1 MVPNGTAYAEFPSF
15 ADSGTRVKPSPD
27 SRYAQGFVPGDTFPA
42 EWENYFMHG
51 ATAGITRLN
60 ADTLSIKEELNN
72 ILSEYG
78 ITPNASAINQLYTVL
93 RRIAPQICTC
103 DTAAGTETKSVA
115 ITGDGT
121 TLKAGN
127 IYSITMTHEN
137 TYGNGSSTYPKLSI
151 NNGTAY
157 PMCDA
162 RGAYLKS
169 GAWAAGDVVTVL
181 FTGSKFLKNTVNIAE
196 TVENGNTLPVSS
208 NAVNTYGWNKVAPY
222 GLLIDAETTELT
234 GSSYT
239 FTPASPA
246 GMGNLEAGSVVRI
259 TFKNALQSSAA
270 ITQVSLTFGGRTGVI
285 KAQCALN
292 DGVNPITDLQPL
304 KSHVFTGGNYSAT
317 YFNKVWD
324 AYTTLELMW
333 TGTEWLVM
341 GDTVL
346 CSYFSETQ
354 SYTIKSNGLIEQWG
368 YTPSALTAGKTIYL
382 FPAYSNSNYSI
393 SVSVLHTGGPA
404 NETVTIK
411 AINNDNFVTAS
422 YNSRAVYW
430 YAIGY

>member
-151 NNGTAY
+151 NSGTAY

-181 FTGSKFLKNTVNIAE
+181 FTGSKFLMSTASVDAI
-196 TVENGNTLPVSS
+196 ENGNQNAVTS
-208 NAVNTYGWNKVAPY
+208 NAVSCIIAANTTV
-222 GLLIDAETTELT
+222 T
-234 GSSYT
+234 G
-239 FTPASPA
+239 PRL
-246 GMGNLEAGSVVRI
+246 G
-259 TFKNALQSSAA
+259 
-270 ITQVSLTFGGRTGVI
+270 
-285 KAQCALN
+285 
-292 DGVNPITDLQPL
+292 
-304 KSHVFTGGNYSAT
+304 TGGNIKIMFTADITGSDTTTPLSISYNGTTYAVKVCKNGAKAGVFAHEVAT
-317 YFNKVWD
+317 DTYKFLQ
-324 AYTTLELMW
+324 AYTTLELVYD
-333 TGTEWLVM
+333 GTDLVIV
-341 GDTVL
+341 GNPIAISTSD
-346 CSYFSETQ
+346 
-354 SYTIKSNGLIEQWG
+354 YTIYTNGLIEYKDNYSTTETFTGKYWIDGKPIYRRVYSGLSIVKPAGFQWDATG
-368 YTPSALTAGKTIYL
+368 LDAPSSVGEIVNALLYFNDNDPSYEVAAP
-382 FPAYSNSNYSI
+382 FPAMIGIKKEDNKLYYLPEPKFGGKIISI
-393 SVSVLHTGGPA
+393 LIEYTK
-404 NETVTIK
+404 TT
-411 AINNDNFVTAS
+411 D
-422 YNSRAVYW
+422 
-430 YAIGY
+430 